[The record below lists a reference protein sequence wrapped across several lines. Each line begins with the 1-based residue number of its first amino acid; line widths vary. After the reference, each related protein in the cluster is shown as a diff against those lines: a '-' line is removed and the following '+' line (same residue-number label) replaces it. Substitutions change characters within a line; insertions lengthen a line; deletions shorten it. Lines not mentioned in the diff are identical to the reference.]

1 MASGVR
7 IPVLPAAAL
16 TREGEALLRAAPQT
30 EPFAGDGMAWHYVGP
45 SGRWLLAGLLASLGL
60 KREDEIAI
68 LTTSGETYV
77 SICVSVPAFN
87 HARIS
92 RVVTPTTRVVIVIHE
107 FGYVFDDI
115 AARIAHWRAEGITV
129 IEDCA
134 HVLGLRIDGAT
145 VGGLGDFALY
155 SLSKL
160 VPIESGGILRARR
173 PVVLP
178 ALSAAQNETTR
189 RAAEAATAYLPKIGW
204 LNQRRLENA
213 AAIERHLPQRFARF
227 RPSRCAIPWLF
238 GFLSPEREAVAA
250 ATPEVEWGS
259 TLRPDLLYLSTNPL
273 IAPEVYRDLLGRPP
287 FA

>member
-1 MASGVR
+1 VAGGVR
-7 IPVLPAAAL
+7 IPVLPLAAL
-16 TREGEALLRAAPQT
+16 TREGEALLGAAP
-30 EPFAGDGMAWHYVGP
+30 ENHPFANDGMAWQAFGP
-45 SGRWLLAGLLASLGL
+45 TGRWLLAGVLASLGL
-60 KREDEIAI
+60 RREDEIAI

-77 SICVSVPAFN
+77 SVCVSVTAFN

-92 RVVTPTTRVVIVIHE
+92 RMVTPATRVVILIHE
-107 FGYVFDDI
+107 FGYVLDGAAAWI
-115 AARIAHWRAEGITV
+115 ARWQADGITV

-134 HVLGLRIDGAT
+134 HVMGLTVDGAP

-155 SLSKL
+155 SLPKL
-160 VPIESGGILRARR
+160 IPVDAGGVLRARR
-173 PVVLP
+173 PLELP
-178 ALSAAQNETTR
+178 ALSTAQGEAAR
-189 RAAEAATAYLPKIGW
+189 RAAEAAATYLPKIGW

-213 AAIERHLPQRFARF
+213 AAIERHLPRRFARF

-259 TLRPDLLYLSTNPL
+259 TLRADLLYLSTNPL
-273 IAPEVYRDLLGRPP
+273 IAPEIYGDLFGRPP